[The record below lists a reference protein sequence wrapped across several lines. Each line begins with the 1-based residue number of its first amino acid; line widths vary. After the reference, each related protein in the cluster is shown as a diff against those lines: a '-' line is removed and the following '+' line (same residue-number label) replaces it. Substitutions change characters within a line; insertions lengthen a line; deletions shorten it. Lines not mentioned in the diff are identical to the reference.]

1 MSGGW
6 AMDWPSLLLWG
17 FFSTVVLTTT
27 MAASQGLGLSRMG
40 IPFLLGT
47 MLTPDRKR
55 ANLVGFALHF
65 ANGWLF
71 AVLYALAFEAWGRA
85 TWWLGAALGLVHGF
99 AVLAALMPLL
109 PSLHPRM
116 ASEDHGPAPTP
127 QLEPPGFLALHYGRG
142 TPATTLLAHLLYGAI
157 LGGFYTLSR

>member
-1 MSGGW
+1 MSWG
-6 AMDWPSLLLWG
+6 SILLWG
-17 FFSTVVLTTT
+17 FFATVMLTTL
-27 MAASQGLGLSRMG
+27 MSASQGMRLSRMG

-55 ANLVGFALHF
+55 AALAGFAMHF

-71 AVLYALAFEAWGRA
+71 AVLYALAFEAWGYA
-85 TWWLGAALGLVHGF
+85 SWWLGAGLGLVHGF

-116 ASEDHGPAPTP
+116 ASEDHGPEPTP

-142 TPATTLLAHLLYGAI
+142 TPVVTLLAHALYGGI

>member
-1 MSGGW
+1 MSWG
-6 AMDWPSLLLWG
+6 SVLLWG
-17 FFSTVVLTTT
+17 FFATVVLTTT
-27 MAASQGLGLSRMG
+27 MSASQGLRLSRMG

-55 ANLVGFALHF
+55 ASLAGFAMHF

-71 AVLYALAFEAWGRA
+71 ALLYALAFEAWGDA
-85 TWWLGAALGLVHGF
+85 TWWLGAGLGLVHGF

-116 ASEDHGPAPTP
+116 ASEDHGPEPTP

-142 TPATTLLAHLLYGAI
+142 TPVVTLLAHALYGGI

>member
-1 MSGGW
+1 VSWG
-6 AMDWPSLLLWG
+6 SVLLWG

-55 ANLVGFALHF
+55 ANLVGFAFHF

-85 TWWLGAALGLVHGF
+85 SWWLGSALGLVHGL

-116 ASEDHGPAPTP
+116 ASEDHGPAPTA

-142 TPATTLLAHLLYGAI
+142 TPVVTLLAHVLYGAI